1 MCKTSPYY
9 EIYFGKLKKKT
20 VGALLVMT
28 LKDGK
33 QMKEAGRANKTR
45 CNGVIF
51 RAGKPICKQMSCK
64 LKCSTTICCQT
75 LGKNLGLRFKK
86 KLVDNKRDYID
97 SMINQNIDKNR
108 FLTEK
113 DQCFLWARFNLIF
126 FPKALFPK

>member
-1 MCKTSPYY
+1 MYKTSRYY
-9 EIYFGKLKKKT
+9 GIDLGKFKNKIT
-20 VGALLVMT
+20 VGALLVLT

-75 LGKNLGLRFKK
+75 LNKKNLGPKFHR
-86 KLVDNKRDYID
+86 KL
-97 SMINQNIDKNR
+97 MQ
-108 FLTEK
+108 
-113 DQCFLWARFNLIF
+113 
-126 FPKALFPK
+126 

>member
-1 MCKTSPYY
+1 MASAALNPERLLSARLRYCNYVCV
-9 EIYFGKLKKKT
+9 LKRSFLIELIAIKIKYLSKT
-20 VGALLVMT
+20 VGALLVLT

-75 LGKNLGLRFKK
+75 LNKK
-86 KLVDNKRDYID
+86 KSWPKVSQKNNA
-97 SMINQNIDKNR
+97 MICQKS
-108 FLTEK
+108 
-113 DQCFLWARFNLIF
+113 
-126 FPKALFPK
+126 